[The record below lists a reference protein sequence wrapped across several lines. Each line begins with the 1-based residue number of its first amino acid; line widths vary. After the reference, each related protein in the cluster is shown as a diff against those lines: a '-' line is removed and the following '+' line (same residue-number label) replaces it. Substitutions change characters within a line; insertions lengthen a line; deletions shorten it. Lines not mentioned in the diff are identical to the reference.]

1 MAEIKIYANLA
12 QLIEQLISNQQV
24 VGLNPTVSSNNVS
37 VLTKQIDTNII
48 QKWMVFFVVRKF
60 IQERMA
66 IGYKYN

>member
-37 VLTKQIDTNII
+37 VLTEQIDTNII
-48 QKWMVFFVVRKF
+48 QKWMVFFVIIKF

-66 IGYKYN
+66 IGHKYN

>member
-24 VGLNPTVSSNNVS
+24 VGLNPTVSSNDVS
-37 VLTKQIDTNII
+37 VLIKQIDTNII

-60 IQERMA
+60 IQEMMA

>member
-24 VGLNPTVSSNNVS
+24 VGLNPTVSSNDVS
-37 VLTKQIDTNII
+37 VLIKQIDTNII
-48 QKWMVFFVVRKF
+48 QKWMIFFVVRKF

>member
-24 VGLNPTVSSNNVS
+24 VGLNPTVSSNDVS
-37 VLTKQIDTNII
+37 VLIKQIDTNII
-48 QKWMVFFVVRKF
+48 QKWMVFFVVIKF
-60 IQERMA
+60 IQEMMA

>member
-24 VGLNPTVSSNNVS
+24 VGLNLTVSSNDVS
-37 VLTKQIDTNII
+37 VLIKQIDTNII

-60 IQERMA
+60 IQEMMA

>member
-37 VLTKQIDTNII
+37 VPTKQIDTNTI
-48 QKWMVFFVVRKF
+48 QKWMVFFVARKF
-60 IQERMA
+60 IQEMMA

>member
-24 VGLNPTVSSNNVS
+24 VGLNPTVSSNNES
-37 VLTKQIDTNII
+37 VRTEQIETNII

-60 IQERMA
+60 IQEMMA

>member
-24 VGLNPTVSSNNVS
+24 VGLNPTVSSNDVS
-37 VLTKQIDTNII
+37 VLIKQIDTNII

-60 IQERMA
+60 IQEMMA
-66 IGYKYN
+66 IGYQYN

>member
-37 VLTKQIDTNII
+37 VLIKQIDTNII

>member
-24 VGLNPTVSSNNVS
+24 VGLNPTVSSNDVS
-37 VLTKQIDTNII
+37 VLIKQIDTNII

-60 IQERMA
+60 IQESMA

>member
-37 VLTKQIDTNII
+37 VLTEQIDTNII

>member
-37 VLTKQIDTNII
+37 VLIKQIDTNII

-60 IQERMA
+60 IQEMMA

>member
-24 VGLNPTVSSNNVS
+24 VGLNPSVSSNNVS
-37 VLTKQIDTNII
+37 VLIKQIDTNII

-60 IQERMA
+60 IQEMMA

>member
-37 VLTKQIDTNII
+37 VLTEQIDTNII

-60 IQERMA
+60 IQEMMA

>member
-24 VGLNPTVSSNNVS
+24 VGLNPTVSSNDVS
-37 VLTKQIDTNII
+37 VLTEQIDTNII
-48 QKWMVFFVVRKF
+48 QKWMVFFVVIKF

>member
-24 VGLNPTVSSNNVS
+24 VGLNPTVSSNDVS
-37 VLTKQIDTNII
+37 VLIKQIDTNII

>member
-66 IGYKYN
+66 IGY